1 MKKHI
6 ITSLLLILITPAF
19 AYAANTTTNQITAS
33 GTVKDSETKETLIGA
48 NVVALDSANKELKT
62 NNGNLIGDTTDDDG
76 KFKIT
81 KQIPTGSKLRI
92 SHIGYDTQTVSAG
105 SNLNIL
111 MKPSI
116 IALDE
121 VEVVGT
127 QPGKPCT
134 TNGAE
139 TATYKKI
146 GNEIKCVAST
156 CKSNFYLVVNA
167 NGNSQGWCT
176 AKISCPENKEMKII
190 DGTKTDRTCVDKI
203 ATTPDNEETTI
214 EETVITPDN
223 EEETVIT
230 PDNEDGT
237 VATECT
243 PDSTNPECDCPDDKI
258 REVDNTC
265 VDETALYKQAKAEM
279 MNRHTQL
286 TTQTEQLN
294 NSEAQ

>member
-1 MKKHI
+1 MKI
-6 ITSLLLILITPAF
+6 RFITSLLMILITPAF
-19 AYAANTTTNQITAS
+19 VAPSSSGAKTTTNQVTAS

-62 NNGNLIGDTTDDDG
+62 NNGNLIGDSTDDDG

-81 KQIPTGSKLRI
+81 NQIPTGSKLRI
-92 SHIGYDTQTVSAG
+92 SHIGYETQTVSAG

-127 QPGKPCT
+127 QTGKPCT

-156 CKSNFYLVVNA
+156 CKSKFYLVVDA

-176 AKISCPENKEMKII
+176 AKKSCPENQEMKII
-190 DGTKTDRTCVDKI
+190 DGTKTDRSCVDKI
-203 ATTPDNEETTI
+203 ATTPDNEETA
-214 EETVITPDN
+214 ITPN
-223 EEETVIT
+223 
-230 PDNEDGT
+230 NEDGT

-279 MNRHTQL
+279 INKHTQL

>member
-1 MKKHI
+1 MNKHI

-33 GTVKDSETKETLIGA
+33 GTVKDSGTKEPLIGA

-62 NNGNLIGDTTDDDG
+62 SKGNLIGEATDADG
-76 KFKIT
+76 KFKFT

-92 SHIGYDTQTVSAG
+92 SYVGYDTQTVSAG

-111 MKPSI
+111 MKPSTI
-116 IALDE
+116 DLAE
-121 VEVVGT
+121 VEVIGHI
-127 QPGKPCT
+127 
-134 TNGAE
+134 GAE
-139 TATYKKI
+139 TV
-146 GNEIKCVAST
+146 E
-156 CKSNFYLVVNA
+156 
-167 NGNSQGWCT
+167 
-176 AKISCPENKEMKII
+176 
-190 DGTKTDRTCVDKI
+190 
-203 ATTPDNEETTI
+203 TPDEN
-214 EETVITPDN
+214 
-223 EEETVIT
+223 
-230 PDNEDGT
+230 GT
-237 VATECT
+237 VTTECT

-265 VDETALYKQAKAEM
+265 VDETEMFKKAKAEM

>member
-1 MKKHI
+1 MKI
-6 ITSLLLILITPAF
+6 RFITSLLLILITSAF
-19 AYAANTTTNQITAS
+19 VGPSNSGATNTTNQITAS

-48 NVVALDSANKELKT
+48 NIVALDSANKELKT
-62 NNGNLIGDTTDDDG
+62 NNGNLIGDSTDDDG

-81 KQIPTGSKLRI
+81 NQIPTGSKLRI
-92 SHIGYDTQTVSAG
+92 SYIGYETQTVSAG

-121 VEVVGT
+121 VDVVGT
-127 QPGKPCT
+127 QTGKPCT

-176 AKISCPENKEMKII
+176 AKISCPENQEMKII
-190 DGTKTDRTCVDKI
+190 DGTKTDRTCVDKV
-203 ATTPDNEETTI
+203 ATTPDNDEKTI
-214 EETVITPDN
+214 
-223 EEETVIT
+223 EETVIT

-237 VATECT
+237 IATECT

>member
-1 MKKHI
+1 MKI
-6 ITSLLLILITPAF
+6 RFITSLLLILITPAF
-19 AYAANTTTNQITAS
+19 AAPGISGATNTTNQITAS
-33 GTVKDSETKETLIGA
+33 GTVKDSETKEPLIGA

-62 NNGNLIGDTTDDDG
+62 NNGNLIGDSADADG
-76 KFKIT
+76 KFKFT

-111 MKPSI
+111 MNPAK

-121 VEVVGT
+121 VEV
-127 QPGKPCT
+127 
-134 TNGAE
+134 
-139 TATYKKI
+139 
-146 GNEIKCVAST
+146 
-156 CKSNFYLVVNA
+156 
-167 NGNSQGWCT
+167 
-176 AKISCPENKEMKII
+176 
-190 DGTKTDRTCVDKI
+190 DGTKTDHTCVDKV
-203 ATTPDNEETTI
+203 ATTPANEETTI
-214 EETVITPDN
+214 
-223 EEETVIT
+223 EETVIT